1 MLLGLQP
8 QNVGLAFSPHTQ
20 AILLTL
26 PQQGFWVCRFLETPP
41 WPGPHRLTGSS
52 PRPAGLSISPEAS
65 LFLSLWCPS
74 SILDSSLFFALP
86 LPEF

>member
-52 PRPAGLSISPEAS
+52 PRPAGHSISPEEIGKS
-65 LFLSLWCPS
+65 TRLNSSHKHRSRMPS
-74 SILDSSLFFALP
+74 SA
-86 LPEF
+86 